1 MKQIT
6 ARLKHG
12 DDLREGIERLV
23 KQHDIQAGCIL
34 SMVGG
39 LKKARL
45 RMAGSEPDN
54 QIMKEFNEP
63 FEIVSGTGTL
73 SPDGCHIHVALSNRA
88 GSASGG
94 HLRAGCIVALTAEIV
109 LLAFDDVRY
118 AREMDKGTGFSEL
131 VVKE

>member
-23 KQHDIQAGCIL
+23 KQHDVQAGCIL

-39 LKKARL
+39 LTKAHL

-54 QIMKEFNEP
+54 QIMKEYNEP

-73 SPDGCHIHVALSNRA
+73 SPDGCHIHVSLSDQT
-88 GSASGG
+88 GSVIGG
-94 HLRAGCIVALTAEIV
+94 HLLAGCSVALTAEII
-109 LLAFDDVRY
+109 LIAFDDVRY
-118 AREMDKGTGFSEL
+118 AREMDGGTGFPEL
-131 VVKE
+131 VIK